1 MSVHT
6 GTSGTVRPDIRRWL
20 PALIAAALFALA
32 GCAEVGGGPVAP
44 ASGRGTAA
52 GGVGEFGLTR
62 VQLEQLLASVRV
74 VAARGHPGGYER
86 GCTEG
91 QRCVFGPSW
100 TDDYDGP
107 GGHDGCDTR
116 NNVLSAQLTG
126 VSFRPGTHDCVVTAG
141 TLDDP
146 YSGKRITFS
155 KADAGDIQID
165 HVYPLAAAWD
175 MGAVSWPLERRVR
188 FANDIDVNLLATAA
202 SANQAKGDSTP
213 SEWTPRTNHCF
224 YAGKYLTVAVQYD
237 LPVTAADN
245 AVLNDIARSCP

>member
-1 MSVHT
+1 M
-6 GTSGTVRPDIRRWL
+6 RADIRRWL
-20 PALIAAALFALA
+20 PALLGAVLFALP
-32 GCAEVGGGPVAP
+32 GCIETGGESVAP
-44 ASGRGTAA
+44 APGPPS
-52 GGVGEFGLTR
+52 R

-74 VAARGHPGGYER
+74 VAVRGHPGGYER
-86 GCTEG
+86 GCREG

-100 TDDYDGP
+100 TDDHDGP

-126 VSFRPGTHDCVVTAG
+126 VRFRSGTGDCVVTAG

-146 YSGKRITFS
+146 YTGKRITFS

-175 MGAVSWPLERRVR
+175 MGAARWPLERRVR

-202 SANQAKGDSTP
+202 NANHDKGDGTP
-213 SEWTPRTNHCF
+213 SEWLPPAHTNHCF

-245 AVLNDIARSCP
+245 AVLNDIARSCR